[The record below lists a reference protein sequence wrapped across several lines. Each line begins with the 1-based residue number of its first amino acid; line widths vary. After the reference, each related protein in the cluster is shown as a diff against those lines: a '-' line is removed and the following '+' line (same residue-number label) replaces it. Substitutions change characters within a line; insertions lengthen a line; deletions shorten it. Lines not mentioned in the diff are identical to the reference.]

1 MINAGWVDKVFHSPL
16 SRQPLILQSAM
27 DFFVVTLSRMM
38 KNFLAKSNDEK
49 SSVYS
54 YFFRLSQS
62 LENASENINLLDFM
76 AIDCCFLMNFLSR
89 LLPKH
94 QRQLK
99 LLKVHNFTNFA
110 RIVFQLHLDATTKI
124 LWIFYMTLFL
134 LASFMLFS
142 FPGALLFRVTCT
154 NFSFCML
161 EEK

>member
-1 MINAGWVDKVFHSPL
+1 MQWTFLL
-16 SRQPLILQSAM
+16 SL
-27 DFFVVTLSRMM
+27 
-38 KNFLAKSNDEK
+38 FLAWWKTFWQRATTRNP
-49 SSVYS
+49 VFTRIFYR
-54 YFFRLSQS
+54 RLSQS

-76 AIDCCFLMNFLSR
+76 AIDCCFNMNFLSR

-99 LLKVHNFTNFA
+99 LLKIHNFTNFA
-110 RIVFQLHLDATTKI
+110 RIAFQLHLDATTKI